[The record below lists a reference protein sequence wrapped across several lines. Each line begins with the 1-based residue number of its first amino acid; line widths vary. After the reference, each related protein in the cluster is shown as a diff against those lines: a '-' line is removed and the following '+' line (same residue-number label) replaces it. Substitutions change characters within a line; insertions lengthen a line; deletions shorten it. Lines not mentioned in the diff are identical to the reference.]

1 MIGDVTFYFL
11 LCPFAAKA
19 RVAFTLSNDA
29 HCSSI
34 IVVVDCR
41 MFLFHE
47 IETRVLVQFL

>member
-1 MIGDVTFYFL
+1 MIGVVTFYFL
-11 LCPFAAKA
+11 LCFAAKA
-19 RVAFTLSNDA
+19 RVAFTSLNDA
-29 HCSSI
+29 HCSSV